1 MNSNH
6 QNWPVRPAPV
16 GYGEGVEVVEC
27 RDDLCRVEQGGGGG
41 EPGEEVVNEEEE
53 GEVREF
59 VVE

>member
-1 MNSNH
+1 M
-6 QNWPVRPAPV
+6 
-16 GYGEGVEVVEC
+16 EVVEC